1 MNPRLAHLEKL
12 VQGGTQDPFVL
23 YALAMEYQRE
33 TRTQESLDL
42 FDRVLQEHPTY
53 LPSYLMAGN
62 ALAKSGNSEKAR
74 AVYEAGIV
82 QAQNAGDAH
91 TQGEI
96 EDALSE
102 LS

>member
-12 VQGGTQDPFVL
+12 VAAGTEDPFVI

-33 TRTQESLDL
+33 VRVEESLKV
-42 FDRVLQEHPTY
+42 FTRVLSEHPSY

-62 ALAKSGNSEKAR
+62 AWAKHGDVDKAKEILRAGIEKA
-74 AVYEAGIV
+74 
-82 QAQNAGDAH
+82 QAAGDGH

-96 EDALSE
+96 EDALAE